1 MHEEKSSAGDQCNL
15 KHKPIRRNKVGNRK
29 KKISVRGPGRPPLWE
44 NSTHIKF
51 LVPVDL
57 VNRVRGLAEKN
68 GVSMADEFR
77 DLINRGLSR
86 T

>member
-1 MHEEKSSAGDQCNL
+1 MSS
-15 KHKPIRRNKVGNRK
+15 RK
-29 KKISVRGPGRPPLWE
+29 KKVAVRGPGRPPLWE
-44 NSTHIKF
+44 KSTHIKF

-57 VNRVRGLAEKN
+57 VNRVRGLAERN

-77 DLINRGLSR
+77 SLINRGLSR